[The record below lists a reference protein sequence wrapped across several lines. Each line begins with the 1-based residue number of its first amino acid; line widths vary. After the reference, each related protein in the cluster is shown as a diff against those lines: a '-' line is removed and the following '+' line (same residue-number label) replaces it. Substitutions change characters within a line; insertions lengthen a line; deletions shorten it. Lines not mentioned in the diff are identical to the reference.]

1 MEEIQEKE
9 LLSKFKIEISTGKK
23 IVSSGKVLRKLFF
36 NGEYQKQKTY
46 DPATRSFKNRVLIEY
61 AMSS

>member
-23 IVSSGKVLRKLFF
+23 LSLAVK
-36 NGEYQKQKTY
+36 Y
-46 DPATRSFKNRVLIEY
+46 
-61 AMSS
+61 